1 MRIVFWIAVSIA
13 AAWLVAC
20 PVVGHAQLL
29 REVGRTSGGSGSV
42 VLEHDRAEEQAA
54 LAPDGTTFV
63 LAQAETEYVLR
74 KINAQAQVLWSRTLR
89 TGDNRSARGVAVHIL
104 ADGDPVVLA
113 AGLEQTVDDPA
124 GLVVLRF
131 ASSDGRL
138 RWRSGFPAIGFST
151 KLDLATH
158 EDLVFVQRDAV
169 IRAVQADTGAEVW
182 RTDLGSLGFTSRMAV
197 GSARVAVSDGASS
210 QNGGCCTLRVRGL
223 DSRSGALLWTSTF
236 NQIGEISSIS
246 DPQVVVGASGEI
258 LVATLLPTTPMTP
271 RLIAVSENGT
281 LLWQRSLSRELA
293 SMPVLRLGLG
303 PQGDPVIAAINSES
317 ANAEYRLVRIDRA
330 TGQTR
335 WSHARQIAN
344 AQRVLDLRLSTTAD
358 IAILAHASTFTGQ
371 DQMIAVHRA
380 ADGTPRWSRT
390 WTTGPGHRLES
401 WKLGQTSGNRFFA
414 LSRAT
419 LSSAGGVSFT
429 RSAHSV
435 LDAASGTILGASVAD
450 TFQDGLAE
458 DLGCARG
465 LSRDHRPISRLDSE
479 GAVVTAG
486 CQLAGTHRQLVA
498 AKFTGEGLL
507 WSRGLGITSVE
518 DQRPAAV
525 VPTDSMVVLAS
536 ETHFILFGL
545 DPATGQTRWTWPS
558 PPNAGPITGQPRFRD
573 AIDLGDGTVLAV
585 GSEMDT
591 SDFQQRALLVRIDA
605 STGALL
611 YRSSIDDPGFNLEAR
626 KALATV
632 EGQAY
637 ATLLRYN
644 DATGVRHQI
653 ARIEPGTGALQWRWQ
668 LQEASQP
675 SNAAIGHLLETP
687 LGVLTVEGGEN
698 GFCRLSQLSPG
709 GQVRWFLDWREGVVS
724 CTGLR
729 IERGSAGSFLL
740 THTGAVGGGVNE
752 FCKVERRSL
761 ADGSLIW
768 TSRLL
773 PQSSE
778 RSCSAADSGDGRYTL
793 IGAKAEPMPAG
804 SGGERARIVVLDS
817 ATGALVRELDAIPS
831 SRGSGVPLPEL
842 LATREGAIAILDA
855 VGTEGERRIAA
866 LMFEADGLFN
876 DGFE

>member
-1 MRIVFWIAVSIA
+1 MRIVFCLAVSMA
-13 AAWLVAC
+13 ASWLAVCPLVAQ
-20 PVVGHAQLL
+20 AQIL
-29 REVGRTSGGSGSV
+29 REVGRTLGGSGSL
-42 VLEHDRAEEQAA
+42 VLQHDRAEEQAA
-54 LAPDGTTFV
+54 IAPDGTTFL
-63 LAQAETEYVLR
+63 LAQGESEYVLR
-74 KINAQAQVLWSRTLR
+74 KINSQAQVLWSRALR
-89 TGDNRSARGVAVHIL
+89 TGDNRSARGVGVHIL
-104 ADGDPVVLA
+104 ANGDPVVLA
-113 AGLEQTVDDPA
+113 AGLQQTGDDPA
-124 GLVVLRF
+124 GLVVLRL

-138 RWRSGFPAIGFST
+138 RWRSGFPGIGFST
-151 KLDLATH
+151 KLDFALY

-169 IRAVQADTGAEVW
+169 VRAVQVDTGAEVW
-182 RTDLGSLGFTSRMAV
+182 RTDLGSLGFTSKMAV
-197 GSARVAVSDGASS
+197 GSARVAVVDGASS
-210 QNGGCCTLRVRGL
+210 QNGGCCTLRVRSL

-236 NQIGEISSIS
+236 DQIGEISGIS

-258 LVATLLPTTPMTP
+258 LVATPLWTTPMAP
-271 RLIAVSENGT
+271 RLIAVSDNGT
-281 LLWQRSLSRELA
+281 LLWQRSLSQELA
-293 SMPVLRLGLG
+293 SMRELRLGLG
-303 PQGDPVIAAINSES
+303 LQGDPVVAAFNSES
-317 ANAEYRLVRIDRA
+317 GNRDYRLVRIDRA
-330 TGQTR
+330 SGQTR

-344 AQRVLDLRLSTTAD
+344 AQRILDLRLDATAD
-358 IAILAHASTFTGQ
+358 IAVLAHTHTLGGQ
-371 DQMIAVHRA
+371 DQVITLHQA

-401 WKLGQTSGNRFFA
+401 WKLGLISGSRVFA

-419 LSSAGGVSFT
+419 LSSIVGASFT

-435 LDAASGTILGASVAD
+435 LDAASGTILGASLAD

-458 DLGCARG
+458 DVECVRNG
-465 LSRDHRPISRLDSE
+465 SRDPRTISRLDSE

-486 CQLAGTHRQLVA
+486 CQLAGTHRQLVV
-498 AKFTGEGLL
+498 AKFTGEGLQ
-507 WSRGLGITSVE
+507 WTRGLGITSTE
-518 DQRPAAV
+518 NQRPAAV
-525 VPTDSMVVLAS
+525 VSTDSMVVLAS
-536 ETHFILFGL
+536 ATHFILFGL

-558 PPNAGPITGQPRFRD
+558 PPNAGPITGQPEFRD
-573 AIDLGDGTVLAV
+573 VIDLGDGTVLAV

-591 SDFQQRALLVRIDA
+591 SDFQRRALLVRVDA

-626 KALATV
+626 KVLATV

-637 ATLLRYN
+637 VTLVRYN

-675 SNAAIGHLLETP
+675 WNAAIGHLLQTP
-687 LGVLTVEGGEN
+687 LGVLTVEGSQN

-709 GQVRWFLDWREGVVS
+709 GHQRWFLDWREGATN

-740 THTGAVGGGVNE
+740 THTGPIDGGVNV
-752 FCKVERRSL
+752 FCKIERRSL

-793 IGAKAEPMPAG
+793 VGAKAEPMPAG
-804 SGGERARIVVLDS
+804 STSERARIVVLDS
-817 ATGALVRELDAIPS
+817 ATGALIREIDAIPS
-831 SRGSGVPLPEL
+831 TRGSGVPLPEL
-842 LATREGAIAILDA
+842 LATREGAVAVLDV